1 MASISLRSVQK
12 TYGGNQPV
20 IRNVDLDI
28 AEHEFCVFL
37 GPSGCGKST
46 LLRII
51 AGLED
56 VTNGLVL
63 IDGKVV
69 NEVPA
74 AQRGVAMV
82 FQSYALFPH
91 MTVYQNMAFGLK
103 LAKTPKDEIHRK
115 VTEAARILQLEPL
128 LDRLPKA
135 LSGGQRQRVAIGR
148 AIVRNPGVFLFDEPL
163 SNLDATLRG
172 QTRIEI
178 ARLHAQFSKA
188 SVVYVTHDQVEAMTL
203 ADKIVLLHAGA
214 EAAEFGSI
222 AQIGTPLDLYHRPC
236 SRFVAGFIGSPRMN
250 FLSAH
255 VSHVGEAYVTV
266 TLEDSGESLRVDLRQ
281 DTSQLSSASVNA
293 VNANADV
300 RPDPD
305 GATGLVIGQHI
316 TVGIRPEHLQ
326 PAGNTGRSARD
337 HAQHTN
343 TIARAVTLVEQLG
356 EHCYLHLETA
366 GSATLIAKAPG
377 DWHSARGVRC
387 AFDVPSDACHLFTDN
402 GLAVVLTPTHHFA

>member
-1 MASISLRSVQK
+1 MASISLQSVQK
-12 TYGGNQPV
+12 SYGENAPV
-20 IRNVDLDI
+20 IRDVDLEI

-46 LLRII
+46 LLRMI

-56 VTNGLVL
+56 VTGGTVQIN
-63 IDGKVV
+63 GKVV
-69 NEVPA
+69 NDIPA

-91 MTVYQNMAFGLK
+91 MTVYQNMAFGLT
-103 LAKTPKDEIHRK
+103 LAKTPKPVIHSK
-115 VTEAARILQLEPL
+115 VMEAARILQLEPL

-178 ARLHAQFSKA
+178 ARLHKQFTKA

-214 EAAEFGSI
+214 DTAAFGSI
-222 AQIGTPLDLYHRPC
+222 AQIGSPLDLYHRPR

-255 VSHVGEAYVTV
+255 VSDLGSDHVVIALDDAPER
-266 TLEDSGESLRVDLRQ
+266 LRVDIPSDRPQ
-281 DTSQLSSASVNA
+281 GDDTASAA
-293 VNANADV
+293 RYIAADA
-300 RPDPD
+300 P
-305 GATGLVIGQHI
+305 LQIGQHV
-316 TVGIRPEHLQ
+316 TLGIRPEHLQ
-326 PAGNTGRSARD
+326 PVSDTALPTDRLRD
-337 HAQHTN
+337 TN
-343 TIARAVTLVEQLG
+343 RIERVVTLVEQLG
-356 EHCYLHLETA
+356 EHCYLHLENADSTA
-366 GSATLIAKAPG
+366 LIAKGPA
-377 DWHSARGVRC
+377 DWSKARGSRC
-387 AFDVPSDACHLFTDN
+387 TFAIPPDACHLFRDD
-402 GLAVVLTPTHHFA
+402 GVAVVLTPAHQFA